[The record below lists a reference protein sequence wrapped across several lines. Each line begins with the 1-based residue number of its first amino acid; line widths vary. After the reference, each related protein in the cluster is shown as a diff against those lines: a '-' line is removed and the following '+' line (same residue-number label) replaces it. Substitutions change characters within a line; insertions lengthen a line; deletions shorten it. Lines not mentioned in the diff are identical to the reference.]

1 LFSYPLNSLLL
12 FPVKLLTQPPIIL
25 DTNIFVAAGFKSSCR
40 SAQIVEQV
48 RSGDLQMV
56 WNEETLRE
64 TEFIVCK
71 IPPLRW
77 EKFSNLFLLE
87 NCYSGPLFPQ
97 HFQQISDR
105 ADLKFA
111 ALAEATGS
119 ILVTMDRDF
128 LSVRDTLAITIMTP
142 YEFADGLL

>member
-1 LFSYPLNSLLL
+1 LL
-12 FPVKLLTQPPIIL
+12 FPVNLLTQPPIIL

-48 RSGDLQMV
+48 RSGDLRMV

-87 NCYSGPLFPQ
+87 NCYGGPLFPQ
-97 HFQQISDR
+97 HFQQIPDR
-105 ADLKFA
+105 ADIKFA
-111 ALAEATGS
+111 ALAEVTGA
-119 ILVTMDRDF
+119 ILITMDRDF
-128 LSVRDTLAITIMTP
+128 LGVRETLEIAVMTP
-142 YEFADGLL
+142 YEFAVGPL